1 MKNFEA
7 IITKYSEQGISL
19 DNIEYAISAVKD
31 GSKREHTLE
40 SLTADY
46 RGMDKLVA
54 DRMLVEMYAVNG
66 GEFKKENRNGY
77 WFATLLLMI
86 GGGLA
91 YYIWS
96 VFQYGGIL
104 VRPILT
110 FAAAGISLFGGFSLL
125 IMSLLGKY
133 RDDMEPFERD

>member
-1 MKNFEA
+1 MKKFET
-7 IITKYSEQGISL
+7 IIAKYAAKGVSK

-46 RGMDKLVA
+46 RGMDRTVA
-54 DRMLVEMYAVNG
+54 NNMLEEMYSVNG

-77 WFATLLLMI
+77 LFGTLFLII

-96 VFQYGGIL
+96 VFYYGGIL

-110 FAAAGISLFGGFSLL
+110 FAAAGVTLIGGFSLV

>member
-1 MKNFEA
+1 MKKFEA
-7 IITKYSEQGISL
+7 IITKYSEQGVSE

-46 RGMDKLVA
+46 RGMDRTVA
-54 DRMLVEMYAVNG
+54 NNMLEEMYSVNG

-77 WFATLLLMI
+77 LFGTFLLMI

-96 VFQYGGIL
+96 VFHYGGIL
-104 VRPILT
+104 NRPFFT
-110 FAAAGISLFGGFSLL
+110 SAAAFVALIGGGYL
-125 IMSLLGKY
+125 IFMSLLGKY
-133 RDDMEPFERD
+133 RDDMEPFEGD